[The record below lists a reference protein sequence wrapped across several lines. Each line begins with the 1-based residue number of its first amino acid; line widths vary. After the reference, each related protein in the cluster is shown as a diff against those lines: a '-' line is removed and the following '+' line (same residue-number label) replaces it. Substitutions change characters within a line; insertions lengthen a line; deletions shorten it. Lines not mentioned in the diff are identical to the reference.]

1 MYSRPCWRRSLFPLG
16 RCSLFSCLIIIFH
29 YFLCCSVYIK
39 EFIAWDPETVD
50 TVDIKARVTLLETR
64 AEARA
69 LQLVHL
75 VIPGFDPVLDE
86 PKEALDEET
95 AKNLK
100 YMWPMEYQNW
110 DKYYQLY
117 RTGEM
122 SIKSGFSS
130 IRTVLTLEKRSDTIW
145 QGKFNNLEAYCKEH
159 DMTEREFAKQCEAE
173 DKVKKKQKTKAGPS
187 GVRKESADMKLLR
200 TKLTE
205 ALAAR
210 RDANNSANDAERE
223 RDTMKEQ
230 LELLQEEVKDAKK
243 ETGRAKKLLNMVFTK
258 HTSCAAKLDALTP
271 DAFPHASPAAA
282 RYLLSDDQ
290 MARVNAF
297 LVGEPEPPEATPSQ
311 IGSTG
316 NVSLTSGGASV

>member
-86 PKEALDEET
+86 PKEALDQET
-95 AKNLK
+95 ANKHK
-100 YMWPMEYQNW
+100 WEWPIEYQNW

-187 GVRKESADMKLLR
+187 GGRKESSDMRMLR

-210 RDANNSANDAERE
+210 REANNSANDAERE

-230 LELLQEEVKDAKK
+230 LELMQDELLQEKK
-243 ETGRAKKLLNMVFTK
+243 EVGRGRKLLNMVFMK

-271 DAFPHASPAAA
+271 DAMPHDSPAAKL
-282 RYLLSDDQ
+282 YLLSEAQ
-290 MARVNAF
+290 MAFVNAY
-297 LVGEPEPPEATPSQ
+297 LVGEPEPSGATPSQ
-311 IGSTG
+311 MGSTG
-316 NVSLTSGGASV
+316 GASLTSGGACV